1 MIGNQNHSCDV
12 LASVESLESLLEE
25 TFRISE
31 KILSRTPDDILAL
44 DEWNYEIETENLNYL
59 NSLSG
64 LHKKFIVDDR
74 IINLN

>member
-1 MIGNQNHSCDV
+1 MIGNQASSCNV
-12 LASVESLESLLEE
+12 LGSVESLESLLEE

-31 KILSRTPDDILAL
+31 KILSRTPDDIQAL
-44 DEWNYEIETENLNYL
+44 DAWNEEIEAENLNYL
-59 NSLSG
+59 NNLSD